1 MTQVRKNCN
10 NSWGKVHKQLAEARA
25 EKVALE
31 ERIRKTLCRHLS
43 EDEDEEEDEE
53 EESRSSHESEQPA
66 ALTDPQMREPILLI
80 YRYRPTS
87 EEIAGQF
94 DGDVGEA

>member
-1 MTQVRKNCN
+1 MPYFDKD
-10 NSWGKVHKQLAEARA
+10 E
-25 EKVALE
+25 
-31 ERIRKTLCRHLS
+31 

-66 ALTDPQMREPILLI
+66 AQEP
-80 YRYRPTS
+80 YRPTS

-94 DGDVGEA
+94 DG